1 MNFVDHEEI
10 EQRHKRKKNQ
20 RNRDVIWNIL
30 TGSVL
35 IVIVILIGSM
45 VLIFSNPVIALNPF
59 PPPTMPVLVILPSAT
74 PTNVF
79 MPATWTPAAKPTE
92 TPRPV
97 LTPTIGVATPPAETQ
112 PVPTFIPTSGNA
124 LYPFTLEGQP
134 IALANIVFRP
144 ENTCNWQGV
153 AGRVVDLQG
162 RPVVGTLVRLKG
174 TYNGKT
180 IELTTLT
187 GGSLWYGESGYEF
200 KLGDKAISSSSSLA
214 IQLNDQSFLPI
225 SDRVI
230 FDTYATC
237 DQNLIM
243 INFKQIR

>member
-1 MNFVDHEEI
+1 
-10 EQRHKRKKNQ
+10 
-20 RNRDVIWNIL
+20 
-30 TGSVL
+30 
-35 IVIVILIGSM
+35 
-45 VLIFSNPVIALNPF
+45 
-59 PPPTMPVLVILPSAT
+59 
-74 PTNVF
+74 
-79 MPATWTPAAKPTE
+79 
-92 TPRPV
+92 
-97 LTPTIGVATPPAETQ
+97 
-112 PVPTFIPTSGNA
+112 
-124 LYPFTLEGQP
+124 
-134 IALANIVFRP
+134 
-144 ENTCNWQGV
+144 
-153 AGRVVDLQG
+153 
-162 RPVVGTLVRLKG
+162 VVGTLVRLKG